1 MPKYIPSDLLNDFQK
16 KFTGGDIW
24 QIHTGDTWLIVFLYR
39 NDQIEQNKDLPVYGT
54 IKQEYTK
61 LAQEYLDLSENNFKK
76 LNWNLTV
83 KKILKQN
90 IEVVGSFT
98 TLEDYAQHWLA
109 ATGALKKF

>member
-61 LAQEYLDLSENNFKK
+61 LAQEYLDLSERQLQEIKLEFDSKENFETKYR
-76 LNWNLTV
+76 
-83 KKILKQN
+83 
-90 IEVVGSFT
+90 GSWQFYYT
-98 TLEDYAQHWLA
+98 
-109 ATGALKKF
+109 